1 MENIDQNK
9 KKKILQ
15 AINLVEELSWL
26 LDSKRSVNFKEIV
39 PLLRSLLETKTSL
52 PDSERFS
59 SPNPNKNYL
68 IGVLPNLFQD
78 EELFKTNI
86 ELIDFATNILKIP
99 LSKSS
104 KRSRY
109 EYIGLIVCEVT
120 NLNESD
126 LTNLVSALSKLTGN
140 NEKLKQIKEEKK
152 KANFSWNEAIKTLSS
167 L

>member
-1 MENIDQNK
+1 MENIDQTK
-9 KKKILQ
+9 KKRIYQ

-26 LDSKRSVNFKEIV
+26 LDSKRNINLKEIV
-39 PLLRSLLETKTSL
+39 PLLKGLLETKIL
-52 PDSERFS
+52 PPVSERFL

-78 EELFKTNI
+78 EELFRTTI
-86 ELIDFATNILKIP
+86 ELIDFATNVLKIP

-120 NLNESD
+120 SLNESD
-126 LTNLVSALSKLTGN
+126 LTNIVSALSKIIGD
-140 NEKLKQIKEEKK
+140 NEKLKQIKEEKN